1 MISRHFRKIA
11 ILIAILAMLLAAC
24 GPQETETPE
33 PTEEPVATEEAT
45 EEPAEVEE
53 TEEPVEATAE
63 AAEATEEMT
72 EEPMDDM
79 EETEEPMDDM
89 EETEEPMDDME
100 ETEEPMDDMEE
111 TEEPMDDMEETEE
124 PMDDMEETE
133 EPMDDME
140 ETEEPMDDM
149 EMTEEPMDDMGDGAV
164 VTFDDGAGFTFDYPE
179 GYEVTTNTDSSV
191 ITLDMGEQRII
202 VISPANW
209 ALVVG
214 DEEGTLEEQL
224 AFFVE
229 RLGYTAGESSD
240 MMMADASIN
249 IELPRRGLVG
259 YANLSDVENGNYAV
273 VIELGPDAD
282 SIPSADGAVISSSMV
297 MFVVQAEP
305 IAIGDTIAA
314 SIEAGRRNSY
324 ELTLADG
331 DVVNIYLNGLEG
343 LDTYLRVYDADGNL
357 IAENDD
363 FSGVSSGLEG
373 FTVEG
378 GGVVTVEAGTFG
390 DSAAGDY
397 ELVVEAAV
405 AEEPMDDMEAT
416 EEPMDDMEAT
426 EEPMDDMEAT
436 EEPMDDMEATEEPMD
451 DMDMDDGA
459 VVTYDDG
466 AGFTFDYPEGYEV
479 TTNTDASVVTLDMGE
494 QRLIVI
500 APASWALV
508 VGDEEGTLEEQLAFF
523 VERLGYTAGESSD
536 MMMSDA
542 SISIELPRRN
552 LVGYANLS
560 DLGDGNIVVVLELGS
575 DADSIPSAD
584 GAVISSTVAY
594 NPPPPPEEEAAP
606 EDEAA
611 AESSLTILGVALQ
624 TENLQTLLV
633 AVQRGGYLATFNGEG
648 SFTVFAP
655 TDDAFATAL
664 DELGLTAEELLDDEE
679 LLNSVLTYHVVEGA
693 VFSGDLE
700 DGMEVV
706 TLNGAILTIN
716 VTDEGVT
723 VTDGNGNTYNVIAAD
738 VEASNGVV
746 HIIDGVLL
754 PPME

>member
-63 AAEATEEMT
+63 AAEATEEM
-72 EEPMDDM
+72 
-79 EETEEPMDDM
+79 
-89 EETEEPMDDME
+89 
-100 ETEEPMDDMEE
+100 

-224 AFFVE
+224 VFFVE

-405 AEEPMDDMEAT
+405 A